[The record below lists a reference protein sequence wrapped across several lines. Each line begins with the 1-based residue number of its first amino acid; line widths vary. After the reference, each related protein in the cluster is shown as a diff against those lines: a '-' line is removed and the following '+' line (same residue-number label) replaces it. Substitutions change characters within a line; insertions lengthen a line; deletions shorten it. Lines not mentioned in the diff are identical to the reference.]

1 MRSPPVRENGVAVPA
16 DHNIRILDTVKF
28 FPNSPGVQRY
38 PLIVVCS
45 CQWQSYAATP
55 DIATQIARHH
65 AGRNGTIYTP
75 TPPPLPVAQPLV
87 QPVVQPVVQHEGV
100 APSASKGVPKQT

>member
-1 MRSPPVRENGVAVPA
+1 VPA

-65 AGRNGTIYTP
+65 AGRNGTIYTQ
-75 TPPPLPVAQPLV
+75 PPPPTTPLLTQPLV
-87 QPVVQPVVQHEGV
+87 QPVIKHEEV
-100 APSASKGVPKQT
+100 AASASKGVPKQT